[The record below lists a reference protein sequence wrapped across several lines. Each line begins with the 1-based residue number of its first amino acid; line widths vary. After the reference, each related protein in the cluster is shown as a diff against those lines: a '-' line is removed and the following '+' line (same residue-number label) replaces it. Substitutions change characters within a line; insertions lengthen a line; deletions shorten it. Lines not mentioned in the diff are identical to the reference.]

1 MTDRATVAQSPDPIA
16 PTATSTRVP
25 RWDLVALLASIVS
38 VVTVSLVRVLTQGFL
53 SVAPDDAAYIGVG
66 RALWGLRE
74 PVGQD
79 GSLFTI
85 RSWVYPAMAG
95 GASRLFGGDPFTGPR
110 VLGWT
115 LGTTAL
121 VLAVIVAYRLARGP
135 GAIAATLAILA
146 TPVIWTSV
154 QSTRIDVALIC
165 STMALLLI
173 VDTPTPRRMLIGG
186 VVAGL
191 TLLIKETSAPLV
203 ILPLAYLGIVSRA
216 EWRRLATRYVAA
228 FIVTVAWWF
237 VVVLVSKGEIFP
249 LQGFH
254 QASGRSVPRGFG
266 LNLSAQLLIV
276 LCLAAWLVVAIG
288 RRRDPRARILVLAG
302 LAFVPATVI
311 AWQAGFAI
319 RQFIPIA
326 LLSAIALGV
335 AAADVVAAA
344 RRRAPRGAVR
354 AVVAVAIVVA
364 VVAVVP
370 IVLTQDRT
378 TIEASTTDLDADI
391 AQWIGAQPGHPT
403 VLTTFRF
410 KAAVWARLEGKA
422 TLLPAVFGEPRHP
435 PRLPPLVW
443 VDATG
448 RNYRTMP
455 REQLTKGLR
464 GADYLVLSGPHRFG
478 PRALATWLDEH
489 GKDVGLV
496 PVAQYRPTSGY
507 SWASIYRT
515 GHPRVSSIPTVVTSD
530 AVKRLAK
537 EGGFRPQG
545 PTVIAATR
553 GYLKR
558 YARQHPPDGPN
569 PYEPLRAPPR

>member
-1 MTDRATVAQSPDPIA
+1 MTDRATVAARPDPTV
-16 PTATSTRVP
+16 PTGTSTRAP
-25 RWDLVALLASIVS
+25 RWHLVALLASIAS
-38 VVTVSLVRVLTQGFL
+38 VVTVSFVRVLTQGFL

-79 GSLFTI
+79 GSLYTI
-85 RSWVYPAMAG
+85 RSWVYPAMVG

-135 GAIAATLAILA
+135 GAIAAALAILA
-146 TPVIWTSV
+146 MPVIWTSI
-154 QSTRIDVALIC
+154 QSTRIDLALIC
-165 STMALLLI
+165 STTALLLI

-203 ILPLAYLGIVSRA
+203 ILPLAYLGVVSRA
-216 EWRRLATRYVAA
+216 EWRRLASRYVVA
-228 FIVTVAWWF
+228 FVVTVAWWF
-237 VVVLVSKGEIFP
+237 VTVLVSKGEIFP
-249 LQGFH
+249 LQGLH

-266 LNLSAQLLIV
+266 LDLSAQLLIV

-288 RRRDPRARILVLAG
+288 RRHDPRARILVLAG

-335 AAADVVAAA
+335 AAADLLTPVFKRCSPQVA
-344 RRRAPRGAVR
+344 GALVL
-354 AVVAVAIVVA
+354 ATACVVAVPVTLVEDRT
-364 VVAVVP
+364 P
-370 IVLTQDRT
+370 IEQTKGDLENLAEFFAARPGEPSVLT
-378 TIEASTTDLDADI
+378 S
-391 AQWIGAQPGHPT
+391 
-403 VLTTFRF
+403 FRF
-410 KAAVWARLEGKA
+410 KAQLWARVEGDA
-422 TLLPAVFGEPRHP
+422 ALSGMPFEEVVHP
-435 PRLPPLVW
+435 PRQTEALW
-443 VDATG
+443 IDATG
-448 RNYRTMP
+448 RNYRVMP
-455 REQLTKGLR
+455 RANMARRLHQ
-464 GADYLVLSGPHRFG
+464 ADYMVLSGPQRFG
-478 PRALATWLDEH
+478 PRALAAWLNLH
-489 GKDVGLV
+489 GADVGLV
-496 PVAQYRPTSGY
+496 PVARFRPSSET
-507 SWASIYRT
+507 SWAFVYKVN
-515 GHPRVSSIPTVVTSD
+515 HAHVDEIPTIVTSD
-530 AVKRLAK
+530 VVERMGA
-537 EGGFRPQG
+537 EGGFTTVG
-545 PTVIAATR
+545 PTVIAGTR
-553 GYLKR
+553 SWLAR